1 MRDHR
6 SGSILALGLTIAM
19 LAGCRGEAP
28 PPVVQRPT
36 MAVAAK
42 HPSQPAPL
50 PAQLVV
56 LRKPD
61 AEALPLPVA
70 VPKKKIGETLK
81 QAQLA
86 LNAGRL
92 DERSVPF
99 VQAPPEL
106 NVVTAPTVPAS
117 KPVDD
122 ALAMYR
128 SVLMIDPNNAAAL
141 RGMDAVVAALHA
153 RAHESLIREDM
164 VSAQRDADRL
174 KLLRPDEPGLPALTA
189 SLNKGWR
196 VASLIEHGQ
205 RLEYSSAQIPSR
217 LANTVTVYR
226 QALAINPDSASADAG
241 LARVEGVF
249 IGKALAD
256 AEAGR
261 YPQSD
266 RWIAQAATVRQ
277 DSQALQDA
285 SARIVAIRQHAAAV
299 LQAQADTALA
309 SGDPDGAERLLKQIE
324 RAAPLSPEARDLR
337 VRIVLQRKYSMFKPG
352 QAFTEALVSAG
363 RTPEMIVLPI
373 GRFRMGSRDDE
384 PDHDANET
392 PQREVAFKHGFAMA
406 RTEIT
411 VEQFGRFVQATH
423 YRTDAERNGHSMVYD
438 EVKGKLDARDGVN
451 WRDDHNGQ
459 PATTAGQPVMHVSW
473 NDAQAYTIWLSKET
487 AHLYRLPSEAEFEYA
502 LRAGGS
508 GAYPWPGNK
517 PPQGVGNLAGS
528 DASPSGRHWG
538 DAFAG
543 YSDGYWG
550 PSPVAHFPA
559 NAFGL
564 YDMVGNLSEWT
575 QDCWHESYRRAP
587 ADGSA
592 WVNPGCNKRV
602 ARGASWASS
611 PGQARSA
618 YRAATDADSS
628 NGRLGFR
635 VVREL

>member
-6 SGSILALGLTIAM
+6 SGSMLALGLTIAM
-19 LAGCRGEAP
+19 VVGCRGEAP
-28 PPVVQRPT
+28 PPVVPRPT
-36 MAVAAK
+36 MAAAAK

-50 PAQLVV
+50 PAQPVV

-61 AEALPLPVA
+61 AESLPLPVA
-70 VPKKKIGETLK
+70 VPKKKIGDALK

-99 VQAPPEL
+99 VQAPSEL
-106 NVVTAPTVPAS
+106 NDMTAPTVPAS
-117 KPVDD
+117 KPAED
-122 ALAMYR
+122 ALALYR
-128 SVLMIDPNNAAAL
+128 SVLMIDPNNAASL

-174 KLLRPDEPGLPALTA
+174 KLLRPDEPGLPALTIA
-189 SLNKGWR
+189 LNKGWR

-217 LANTVTVYR
+217 LANAVTVYR

-266 RWIAQAATVRQ
+266 RSIAQAATVRQ

-309 SGDPDGAERLLKQIE
+309 SNDPDRAERLLKQIE
-324 RAAPLSPEARDLR
+324 RAAPLSTEANDLR
-337 VRIVLQRKYSMFKPG
+337 ARILLQRNYGMFKPG

-373 GRFRMGSRDDE
+373 GRFRMGSRDE
-384 PDHDANET
+384 EADHEANET
-392 PQREVAFKHGFAMA
+392 PQREVVLRHGFAMA
-406 RTEIT
+406 RTEVT
-411 VEQFGRFVQATH
+411 VEQFGRFVQTTH
-423 YRTDAERNGHSMVYD
+423 YRSDAERNGHSMVYD
-438 EVKGKLDARDGVN
+438 EIKGKLEARDGVS
-451 WRDDHNGQ
+451 WRDDYAGQ
-459 PATTAGQPVMHVSW
+459 RAAPQQPVMHVSW
-473 NDAQAYTIWLSKET
+473 NDAQAYTVWLSKET
-487 AHLYRLPSEAEFEYA
+487 AQLYRLPSEAEFEYA

-508 GAYPWPGNK
+508 VAYPWAGSK
-517 PPQGVGNLAGS
+517 PPHGVGDLAGS

-543 YSDGYWG
+543 YSDGFWG
-550 PSPVAHFPA
+550 PAPVAHFPA

-564 YDMVGNLSEWT
+564 YDMVGNMSEWT
-575 QDCWHESYRRAP
+575 QDCWHDSYRRAP

-592 WVNPGCNKRV
+592 WVNPGCTKRV
-602 ARGASWASS
+602 VRGASWASS
-611 PGQARSA
+611 PLQARSA
-618 YRAATDADSS
+618 WRAGNDADNASA
-628 NGRLGFR
+628 RIGFR
-635 VVREL
+635 VVRVL